1 MKAPEFRSEQSFS
14 TLEGRKQNRIGISS
28 HLAKC
33 LERLSATL
41 GSAEN
46 LLKPVTCHSAVPG
59 CFQWAPILREIN
71 SRTAQEQSKSNQ
83 EVKVEKVAPG
93 ERQKWETPAME
104 DVSEQV
110 MAQPYI
116 RFT

>member
-71 SRTAQEQSKSNQ
+71 SRTAQEQSKSNHYHKPLHWRLS
-83 EVKVEKVAPG
+83 VLFG
-93 ERQKWETPAME
+93 L
-104 DVSEQV
+104 VSRFE
-110 MAQPYI
+110 PY
-116 RFT
+116 